1 MSTQVQNE
9 IPALSINQR
18 NLYLYYL
25 NHKKRHPHSPC
36 FVPKMSVQGNRMAD
50 YLKTLERLEE
60 MNLIRV
66 ERVSDNYTGWIMR
79 EPMPYK

>member
-9 IPALSINQR
+9 VPALSINQR

-25 NHKKRHPHSPC
+25 NHKRKHPRAPC
-36 FVPKMSVQGNRMAD
+36 FVPKVSVQENCMAD
-50 YLKTLERLEE
+50 YLKILEHLEK

-66 ERVSDNYTGWIMR
+66 DRTSDNYTGWIIFDPQR
-79 EPMPYK
+79 